1 MFYRQRQCAF
11 TFLLLV
17 PLSQALWADSTSAQP
32 SPTETMLEQNH
43 TPTVNHKLSGALI
56 HRLKMEPGPAKAWI
70 FFTDKGITSPT
81 QYRTAIKNLA
91 ATYNRRAIQR
101 RMLRGRAAR
110 GGGLFDQRDLPVK
123 STYIEA
129 ITANGA
135 RLHVTSR
142 WLNAVSVYATRRQAE
157 QIAALPFV
165 DHLEAVGRSRR
176 IKPVD
181 VEDKPFSTSG
191 QRGRLDYGRSNNQL
205 QQINLLALHD
215 DGFTGAGVVVG
226 ILDTGF
232 ERSHEAFNHIFYPVT
247 VVAEYDFVDNDGNTQ
262 AETGDPYS
270 QHEHGTKILGC
281 IGSYKPGDL
290 VGGAYSASF
299 ILCKTEDTTAE
310 YPAEED
316 NFVAGLEF
324 IEMNGGDMS
333 TSSLGYIDWY
343 TQADLDGQTA
353 VTTIA
358 VNISTSLG
366 VHHCNAAGNDYHD
379 SNPSTSS
386 LIAPSDA
393 FQSITCGAVYSD
405 GEIAYFSSDGPSA
418 DGRVK
423 PEVLARGISTY
434 TVDPHSATSYTTAN
448 GTSLST
454 PLVACAVACLI
465 EAKPQWSVDQMR
477 SALFETADYYVAN
490 GTYDPL
496 YVRGYGVIDALAAK
510 NAGSI
515 LADLNCDGSVDS
527 LDIDPFVLALSS
539 TPPSHAEYYAEYPNC
554 DHLLADCNSDGT
566 LDSLDIDP
574 FVTLLNQ

>member
-1 MFYRQRQCAF
+1 MG
-11 TFLLLV
+11 
-17 PLSQALWADSTSAQP
+17 STSAQP
-32 SPTETMLEQNH
+32 APTVSMLERNQDPATN
-43 TPTVNHKLSGALI
+43 PKLNAALL
-56 HRLKMEPGPAKAWI
+56 HRLETEPGPAKAWV
-70 FFTDKGITSPT
+70 FFTDKGLTSPAE
-81 QYRTAIKNLA
+81 YRTAIKNLA
-91 ATYNRRAIQR
+91 ATYNQRAIQR

-110 GGGLFDQRDLPVK
+110 GGELFDQHDLPVK
-123 STYIEA
+123 SAYVEA
-129 ITANGA
+129 VTANGA

-165 DHLEAVGRSRR
+165 DRLEAIGRSRR

-181 VEDKPFSTSG
+181 VEDKPFSTGSE
-191 QRGRLDYGRSNNQL
+191 RGRLDYGRSNDQL

-215 DGFTGAGVVVG
+215 EGYTGAGVVIG

-232 ERSHEAFNHIFYPVT
+232 ERSHVAFNHIFYPVT
-247 VVAEYDFVDNDGNTQ
+247 VVAEYDFVDDDGNTQ
-262 AETGDPYS
+262 EETGDPYS
-270 QHEHGTKILGC
+270 QHEHGTMILGC

-299 ILCKTEDTTAE
+299 ILCKTEDTTGE

-358 VNISTSLG
+358 VNTSTSQG
-366 VHHCNAAGNDYHD
+366 VHHCNAAGNSYHD
-379 SNPSTSS
+379 SNPSTSG
-386 LIAPSDA
+386 LIAPADA
-393 FQSITCGAVYSD
+393 FQGITCGAVDSSGY
-405 GEIAYFSSDGPSA
+405 IAYFSSDGPSA

-423 PEVLARGISTY
+423 PEVLARGISTH
-434 TVDPHSATSYTTAN
+434 TVNPHSTTSYTTAN

-490 GTYDPL
+490 GTHDPL
-496 YVRGYGVIDALAAK
+496 YVRGYGVIDALAAR
-510 NAGSI
+510 NAGPAV
-515 LADLNCDGSVDS
+515 LGDLNCDGSVDS

-539 TPPSHAEYYAEYPNC
+539 TPPGYAEYYAEYPSC
-554 DHLLADCNSDGT
+554 DHTLADCNGDGT

-574 FVTLLNQ
+574 FVNLLNQ